1 MKMADA
7 RLKKNRKDMVRF
19 VKKQPLR
26 IGRNYKNN
34 DETGNKSQWKGKR
47 QISKKKINLHQMLK
61 DKVTVK

>member
-34 DETGNKSQWKGKR
+34 DETGNKSQ
-47 QISKKKINLHQMLK
+47 
-61 DKVTVK
+61 